1 MIEQRQLGDRIIQLR
16 MTAGLTQ
23 DELAEKCQVA
33 TRTIQRIELNQ
44 VNPRAYTLRVL
55 SEVLNEDLFEKS
67 HVIQRD
73 QRNLFWYL
81 CDLFNFKTN
90 KMKKISILST
100 TTLSIFLAIFLMSG
114 KSTDFSTMTSHSIAP
129 KSGITIIRNQ
139 ENEIEALDVVF
150 SSNQTLD
157 SLILMRDQLIKWNI
171 TLNFSNLE
179 FDDSGNLTAIGYSAS
194 DGRSKGAANA
204 IINKQ
209 VQMGFYFDYTKSRK
223 RDFCIGGCWIEGQQ

>member
-16 MTAGLTQ
+16 MVAGLTQ

-67 HVIQRD
+67 QATQRD

-81 CDLFNFKTN
+81 RDLFNFKTN

-100 TTLSIFLAIFLMSG
+100 TAFSICLATFLMSG
-114 KSTDFSTMTSHSIAP
+114 KSTINPAGFSKAIAP
-129 KSGITIIRNQ
+129 KAGITMIRDSDNK
-139 ENEIEALDVVF
+139 IKSVDVVF
-150 SSNQTLD
+150 APEHTLD
-157 SLILMRDQLIKWNI
+157 SLISMRDQLKKWNI
-171 TLNFSNLE
+171 TLNFSSLE
-179 FDDSGNLTAIGYSAS
+179 FDDSGNLKSIGYSAS
-194 DGRSKGAANA
+194 DGGSSGGANVK
-204 IINKQ
+204 IVNQ
-209 VQMGFYFDYTKSRK
+209 VQMGFYFDYTKS
-223 RDFCIGGCWIEGQQ
+223 